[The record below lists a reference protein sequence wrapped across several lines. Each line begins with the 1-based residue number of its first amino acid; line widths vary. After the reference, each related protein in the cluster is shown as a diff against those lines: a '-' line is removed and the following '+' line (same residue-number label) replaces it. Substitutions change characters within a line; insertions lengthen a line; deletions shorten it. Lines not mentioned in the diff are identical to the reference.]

1 MKADI
6 HSTEAL
12 YDDGRFRLVKHILS
26 HERFDGG
33 SEENI
38 SRIVFERRPC
48 VAIIAS
54 NAACDRLVLT
64 EQFRPG
70 LIGTK
75 NPWTI
80 ELPAGIIDE
89 GEDAL
94 AAARRECLEE
104 TGVEPST
111 VRHLLHYFS
120 SPGACSE
127 RLDICHAVL
136 DLSQVARYAG
146 LAGESEDIRTHIV
159 SLDEAR
165 EMIASNR
172 IVSAHTLVGLLYLMS
187 ASQI

>member
-6 HSTEAL
+6 HRTEAL
-12 YDDGRFRLVKHILS
+12 YDDGRFRLVKHTLS

-33 SEENI
+33 REENI

-54 NAACDRLVLT
+54 NASCDQFVLT

-70 LIGTK
+70 LIGTS

-80 ELPAGIIDE
+80 ELPAGIVDE

-94 AAARRECLEE
+94 QAARRECLEE
-104 TGVEPST
+104 TGVEPLS
-111 VRHLLHYFS
+111 VRHLLHYYS

-127 RLDICHAVL
+127 RLDICHAIV
-136 DLSQVARYAG
+136 DMSQVTRYAG
-146 LAGESEDIRTHIV
+146 LADESEDIRTHIV
-159 SLDEAR
+159 SLDDVR
-165 EMIASNR
+165 EMIALNR
-172 IVSAHTLVGLLYLMS
+172 IVSAHTLVGLLYLMN
-187 ASQI
+187 AS